1 MAASDRDAR
10 RDPGALSVSRKR
22 ELELK
27 IGDVENEREVLEG
40 GG

>member
-10 RDPGALSVSRKR
+10 RDPGALSGSRRR
-22 ELELK
+22 ELELR
-27 IGDVENEREVLEG
+27 IGEVDSAREELAG